1 MKLLVLLSRV
11 PYPLEKGDKLRAFH
25 QIKYL
30 AEKFDLHLC
39 CLNDA
44 GDIPGAEESLKPYCK
59 SLHIIN
65 LSKITIYWNVLKSFL
80 TAKPLQ
86 VGYFYSCKA
95 KRKINNLIKEIAPDH
110 IFCQLLR
117 VAEYVKELDIPKT
130 IDYQDVFSKGYE
142 RQASSVS
149 WILKPIFKREAR
161 LLKLYESRIFDWF
174 DQHCIISQP
183 DRSEIDHP
191 DRDSIRIVHN
201 GVDLDYFKPIESIKN
216 IDILFTGNM
225 NYPPNVSGVEFLIH
239 EVLPILNKLKPS
251 LKVMI
256 AGVNPSRKVLSLASG
271 QVEVTGWVNDI
282 RDAYNRSRLF
292 VAPMMIGTGLQNK
305 LLEAMAMKLPCIT
318 SPLANAAL
326 EALPGEQILI
336 CESAEEYVK
345 EIIMLLENNDIVE
358 RIASN
363 GQDFARNNY
372 NWQRETEKLAE
383 LIEKGKS
390 PEKN

>member
-25 QIKYL
+25 QIKHL
-30 AEKFDLHLC
+30 SKEFDLHVC

-44 GDIPGAEESLKPYCK
+44 GKLPGAEEALKPYCK
-59 SLHIIN
+59 SLHIIDLN
-65 LSKITIYWNVLKSFL
+65 KTGIYWNLIKSFFSC
-80 TAKPLQ
+80 KPLQ

-95 KRKINNLIKEIAPDH
+95 KRKISNLIREIMPDH

-117 VAEYVKELDIPKT
+117 VAEYVKDIDIPKT

-161 LLKLYESRIFDWF
+161 LLKRYEFRIFDWF
-174 DQHCIISQP
+174 DQHSIISLP

-191 DRDSIRIVHN
+191 NRDSISIIHN
-201 GVDLDYFKPIESIKN
+201 GVDLNYFKPTETAKN

-225 NYPPNVSGVEFLIH
+225 NYPPNVLGVEFLIND
-239 EVLPILNKLKPS
+239 VIPILNKLKPG
-251 LKVMI
+251 LKVLI
-256 AGVNPSRKVLSLASG
+256 AGVNPSRKVLALASK
-271 QVEVTGWVNDI
+271 QVEVTGWVEDI
-282 RDAYNRSRLF
+282 RNAYNRSRLF

-318 SPLANAAL
+318 SHLANAAL
-326 EALPGEQILI
+326 EAVPGEQILV
-336 CESAEEYVK
+336 CESPEEYVK
-345 EIIMLLENNDIVE
+345 EIIILLENNDIAE

-383 LIEKGKS
+383 LIKKGKS
-390 PEKN
+390 N